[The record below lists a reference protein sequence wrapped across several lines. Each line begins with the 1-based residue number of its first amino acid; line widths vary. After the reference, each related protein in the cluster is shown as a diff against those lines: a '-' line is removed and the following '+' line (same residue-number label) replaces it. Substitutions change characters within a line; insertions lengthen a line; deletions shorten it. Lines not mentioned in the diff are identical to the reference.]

1 MGDSCPKPTLCR
13 KDLLPDV
20 GKAALCPLSDVEHA
34 RKTSCRCP
42 DACMALT
49 SLELLSSFRAH
60 QPSILKV
67 QGCHSQQAK
76 GRATNRTQT
85 TGDKGGMTGLRRGR
99 MSMRPRFIADVR
111 EGKAA
116 HVGLRLQQPRLWVL
130 EPPVAPEVVD
140 NVKRALRTRRSS
152 SSRRCGLR
160 VRMRENSVQTGE
172 A

>member
-1 MGDSCPKPTLCR
+1 
-13 KDLLPDV
+13 
-20 GKAALCPLSDVEHA
+20 
-34 RKTSCRCP
+34 
-42 DACMALT
+42 MALT
-49 SLELLSSFRAH
+49 SLELFSSFRAH

-99 MSMRPRFIADVR
+99 MSTRPRFIADVR

-130 EPPVAPEVVD
+130 EPPVAPEVAD
-140 NVKRALRTRRSS
+140 NVEGLADQAVLLQALRPPREDAGELRADGGGLNDVEKHINPA
-152 SSRRCGLR
+152 SSRCRDVIPNKQAGEPLNALKPQ
-160 VRMRENSVQTGE
+160 VIREG
-172 A
+172 